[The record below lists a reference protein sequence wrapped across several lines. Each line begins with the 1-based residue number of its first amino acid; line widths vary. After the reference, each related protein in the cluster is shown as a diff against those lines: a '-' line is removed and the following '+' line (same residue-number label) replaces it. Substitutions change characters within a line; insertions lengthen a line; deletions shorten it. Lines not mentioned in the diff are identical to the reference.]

1 MRSIRRREVPPRD
14 SPRRPTLSEDRLELR
29 PRLDLERRRAALED
43 AGSALALNGGQRLS
57 EDRDKHLFIRRL
69 TELIE

>member
-1 MRSIRRREVPPRD
+1 MFRILD
-14 SPRRPTLSEDRLELR
+14 LQMHLSER
-29 PRLDLERRRAALED
+29 
-43 AGSALALNGGQRLS
+43 AGSALALNGCQRLS